1 MSTIVLACTRIFFI
15 PIEEETTRTHDL
27 SIKGNNMKN
36 KKMAVAGISLLG
48 SIGVISTGFAG
59 WIIAAAPVSNH
70 GTGTITADGNVT
82 SKSVSLVEAECKF
95 DDAGANI
102 YYGPNK
108 ASVNGGWLT
117 ATVDQTPKLTATYTL
132 KFNYSGVKTI
142 TIYDIKIEEVIASGD
157 SSKYQPLLTAEYVD
171 ALPALTNKATA
182 NRSAITA
189 KVTGVTDDKVT
200 YGDKQISYDVI
211 KAETTSTSTVTFKI
225 EFAWG
230 KAFGYENPMDFYNK
244 GSYTA
249 DAETAL
255 AAFKNFSASYKF
267 SYTVSAN

>member
-15 PIEEETTRTHDL
+15 PIEEETTRTHEL

-59 WIIAAAPVSNH
+59 WIIAAAPVSNN
-70 GTGTITADGNVT
+70 GTGSITADGNVT
-82 SKSVSLVEAECKF
+82 SKSVSLVTDECKF
-95 DDAGANI
+95 DDASI
-102 YYGPNK
+102 YYGPN
-108 ASVNGGWLT
+108 ATSVTGGWLT
-117 ATVDQTPKLTATYTL
+117 ATVDKTPKLTANYTL
-132 KFNYSGVKTI
+132 KFNYSGVSKI
-142 TIYDIKIEEVIASGD
+142 TISKIQIEEVITDGG
-157 SSKYQPLLTAEYVD
+157 SSNYQPLLTKKYVD
-171 ALPALTNKATA
+171 VLPALTQTATA

-189 KVTGVTDDKVT
+189 KVTGVNDADVT
-200 YGDKQISYDVI
+200 YGDKQISYGVI
-211 KAETTSTSTVTFKI
+211 SAEAPKTSTVTFKI

-230 KAFGYENPMDFYNK
+230 EAFGYKNPMDYYNA

-249 DAETAL
+249 DAATAI
-255 AAFKNFSASYKF
+255 AEFKNFSASYKF

>member
-1 MSTIVLACTRIFFI
+1 
-15 PIEEETTRTHDL
+15 
-27 SIKGNNMKN
+27 MKN

-59 WIIAAAPVSNH
+59 WIIAAAPVDNE
-70 GTGTITADGNVT
+70 GTGSITADGNVT
-82 SKSVSLVEAECKF
+82 SKSVTLVTDECKF
-95 DDAGANI
+95 DDASI
-102 YYGPNK
+102 YYGPNATSK
-108 ASVNGGWLT
+108 EGGWLT
-117 ATVDQTPKLTATYTL
+117 ATVEKQPKLIANYTL
-132 KFNYSGVKTI
+132 KFNYSGVSKI
-142 TIYDIKIEEVIASGD
+142 TISNIQIVEDGTSN
-157 SSKYQPLLTAEYVD
+157 YQTLLTAKYVD
-171 ALPALTNKATA
+171 ALPALKDKATE

-230 KAFGYENPMDFYNK
+230 EAFGYENPMDYYNTK
-244 GSYTA
+244 TKEEFASKA
-249 DAETAL
+249 ATAL
-255 AAFKNFSASYKF
+255 AAFKDFSASYKF

>member
-1 MSTIVLACTRIFFI
+1 
-15 PIEEETTRTHDL
+15 
-27 SIKGNNMKN
+27 MKN

-157 SSKYQPLLTAEYVD
+157 SSKYQPLLTSYYVD
-171 ALPALTNKATA
+171 ALPALKQTA
-182 NRSAITA
+182 QENRSAITA
-189 KVTGVTDDKVT
+189 KVTSVADSAIS
-200 YGDKQISYDVI
+200 YSDKQISYTVI
-211 KAETTSTSTVTFKI
+211 ENVPGTSTVTFKI

-230 KAFGYENPMDFYNK
+230 SAFDYLNPMDYYNTK
-244 GSYTA
+244 TKEEFASKA
-249 DAETAL
+249 ATAL
-255 AAFKNFSASYKF
+255 AAFKDFSASYKF